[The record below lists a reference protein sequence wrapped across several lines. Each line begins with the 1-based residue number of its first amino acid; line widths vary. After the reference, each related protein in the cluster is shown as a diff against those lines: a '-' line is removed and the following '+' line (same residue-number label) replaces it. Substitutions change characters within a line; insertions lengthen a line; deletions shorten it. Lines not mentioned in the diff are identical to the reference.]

1 MIDDDGQLFSLEQ
14 ALTAETYYQTEGVFY
29 EPFFV
34 LEQKIASLA
43 RFHALSIST
52 AGQFV
57 VESQASLVIET
68 GRKQSAELQDLHFSL
83 TMADKEY
90 FEQFVYA
97 SVLTQLFSIF
107 ETFLLEIIDLLKSEL
122 AIQEPVQKE
131 NIPLINRYI
140 KWINHSA
147 EAEFSISKETWST
160 LDILREIRNR
170 FVHAQT
176 KTIPE
181 QMIQRF
187 REHHDQAKSS
197 GLSEHE
203 HSVLLAFRT
212 IGTTAK
218 QVELAVLKRMQSE

>member
-1 MIDDDGQLFSLEQ
+1 MIDDNGQLFSLEQ
-14 ALTAETYYQTEGVFY
+14 ALTAETYYQPEGVFY

-34 LEQKIASLA
+34 LEEKLASLA

-52 AGQFV
+52 ARQFML
-57 VESQASLVIET
+57 ESQTSLAIERV
-68 GRKQSAELQDLHFSL
+68 RKQSAELQDLHFSL
-83 TMADKEY
+83 TGADKEY
-90 FEQFVYA
+90 FEQFVFA

-107 ETFLLEIIDLLKSEL
+107 EAFLLEIIDLLRSEL
-122 AIQEPVQKE
+122 VIQEPVQKE

-147 EAEFSISKETWST
+147 GADFSISKETWST

-176 KTIPE
+176 KAIPE
-181 QMIQRF
+181 QMTQRF
-187 REHHDQAKSS
+187 REHHDHAKSS

-218 QVELAVLKRMQSE
+218 LVEVAVLRRLEAL